1 MSLSRKDRALLKA
14 LMAKAGLSNNTVKAA
29 SKVASTRT
37 CNDTH
42 NEFKA
47 FMQKKGINVLKAEPS
62 TYTTKDG
69 KTHEGIRTLCSN
81 GVAYMNGTRLSWR
94 V

>member
-1 MSLSRKDRALLKA
+1 MSLSRKEKQMLRL
-14 LMAKAGLSNNTVKAA
+14 LMAKAGIPVKSNL
-29 SKVASTRT
+29 KVAPATTRT
-37 CNDTH
+37 CQDTH

-47 FMQKKGINVLKAEPS
+47 FMLKKGINVLKAEPS

-69 KTHEGIRTLCSN
+69 KTHDGIRTLCSN